1 MVQESINTGKRP
13 MTRRK
18 NGPVTAYEQV
28 SDTGELY
35 ETRMKPGPFITN
47 ICISLLVMALFAVF
61 FRL

>member
-1 MVQESINTGKRP
+1 